1 VEHLIGYVFICFRKQ
16 TQTQINESCHFFLT
30 PKSGYFE
37 DCTLGTSDI
46 LDNNIDLSN
55 FSILTNNH
63 EVLTE
68 ISLDKSTNISKIV
81 RCNESISSD
90 KLNQSNVQDYS

>member
-1 VEHLIGYVFICFRKQ
+1 MQHLIGYIFICFRKQ
-16 TQTQINESCHFFLT
+16 TQTQINKSCHFFLT
-30 PKSGYFE
+30 PRSGYFE
-37 DCTLGTSDI
+37 DCTLGTSEI
-46 LDNNIDLSN
+46 LENNIDLSN

-81 RCNESISSD
+81 HCNESISRD

>member
-1 VEHLIGYVFICFRKQ
+1 MCFRN
-16 TQTQINESCHFFLT
+16 QTQINKSCHFFLT
-30 PKSGYFE
+30 SKSGYLE
-37 DCTLGTSDI
+37 DCTLGPSKI
-46 LDNNIDLSN
+46 LENNIDLSN

-68 ISLDKSTNISKIV
+68 MSLDKSTNISKIV
-81 RCNESISSD
+81 YCNESISQD